1 LLTDN
6 PQERDGSEWFRGG
19 RSEKGIC
26 RVPIRSGGDEA
37 DTDFD
42 RSAGLRTCIRD
53 ILLYSVCAGWSSADP
68 PRGRNDQDDPAGSLP
83 RIYHADDFSSAC
95 RDCGNVPHGERVN
108 GGGGGFRAYQVILA
122 RLGMVIGVS
131 AVASGVSIGV
141 MMTAFQPELLLW
153 FIAGTTLTAL
163 IYGMIGLL
171 VGVLLDRLLGIYL
184 ILFGSMIDLFVFQ
197 NPLAKETP
205 LLARVLPGHFPLQL
219 VMEAG
224 FKGAI
229 SPDDLG
235 YTFGYLCLLTILG
248 IFGFYRA
255 TGLS

>member
-1 LLTDN
+1 MDRN
-6 PQERDGSEWFRGG
+6 GSGVVEVKKVFAGF
-19 RSEKGIC
+19 
-26 RVPIRSGGDEA
+26 RSGLEEMRRTPILIALLVFGPAYVIYFFTLFAPDGPALIHLEGETIRTTLPAAFPAFTTPMTSALLAGIAGMFLMESASTA
-37 DTDFD
+37 DS
-42 RSAGLRTCIRD
+42 RLVVA
-53 ILLYSVCAGWSSADP
+53 
-68 PRGRNDQDDPAGSLP
+68 
-83 RIYHADDFSSAC
+83 
-95 RDCGNVPHGERVN
+95 
-108 GGGGGFRAYQVILA
+108 GFRAYQVILA

-205 LLARVLPGHFPLQL
+205 VLARVLPGHFPLQL